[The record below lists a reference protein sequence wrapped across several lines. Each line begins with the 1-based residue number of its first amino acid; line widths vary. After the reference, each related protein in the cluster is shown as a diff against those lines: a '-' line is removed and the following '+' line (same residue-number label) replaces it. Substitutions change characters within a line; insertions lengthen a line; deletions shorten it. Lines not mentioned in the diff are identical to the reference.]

1 MANMVEGGK
10 TPTLPAAE
18 LEAIGF
24 ALVIFPGAIVR
35 ALGYMA
41 SEFYTSLAT
50 HGSNEPYRN
59 RMLDFTG
66 INELVGTPEMIALG
80 QQYETP
86 APAGRQED
94 EHSPVTTLDPVTLAV
109 LNGRLVQIADE
120 MDATLYRSAFNPII
134 AEAHDACH
142 GLYHAETGA
151 TLVQGTSGLPI
162 FVGAMAFA
170 VKAVIDKVGRDGDL
184 DPGDTYL
191 FNDPY
196 DGGTHLNDFRLV
208 RPLMRGGRV
217 FAWIASVGHW
227 LDIGGNVPGNYNP
240 KATESF
246 QEGVRIPPVK
256 LIRAGVIQQDI
267 IDILAANS
275 RVPQSNWGDLNGQ
288 INALDLGER
297 RLHALLDEY
306 GDETITAALAVLSS
320 RAEALMRANIAALPD
335 GTYSYD
341 DFLDN
346 DGVTDTPLRIALDLT
361 IAGDRMTLDFSRSAP
376 PCDGPL
382 NIARSTAIACCYV
395 ALKHIFIDV
404 PANAG
409 CLVPIEFNIPDTTL
423 LAVSA
428 PRPVAGYT
436 ETILRVIDVIFGAF
450 AKAAPERAQGS
461 PFATINALSLAGWRE
476 QRRRWIMFCFFGGG
490 LGGNPESDGL
500 NHSNNPISTAT
511 IPPVEILESL
521 YPVMFTQ
528 WALRPDSGGPGRNRG
543 GLGAIYEIEALAEDG
558 ADVFLIGE
566 RGKYPPF
573 GVNGG
578 GPAALNR
585 FIYET
590 DQGEMTP
597 PMVSKV
603 TDIRIRRGQKVRL
616 ETPGGG
622 GFGDPAT
629 REPARVVRDVRARL
643 HLAGIRPPRL
653 QGRAAR

>member
-1 MANMVEGGK
+1 
-10 TPTLPAAE
+10 
-18 LEAIGF
+18 
-24 ALVIFPGAIVR
+24 
-35 ALGYMA
+35 
-41 SEFYTSLAT
+41 
-50 HGSNEPYRN
+50 
-59 RMLDFTG
+59 
-66 INELVGTPEMIALG
+66 
-80 QQYETP
+80 
-86 APAGRQED
+86 
-94 EHSPVTTLDPVTLAV
+94 VTALDPVTLAV
-109 LNGRLVQIADE
+109 LNGRFVQIADE

-170 VKAVIDKVGRDGDL
+170 VKAVIDLVARDGGL
-184 DPGDTYL
+184 DGGDTFI

-208 RPLMRGGRV
+208 RPLMRGGKL

-227 LDIGGNVPGNYNP
+227 LDVGGAVPGGYNP

-246 QEGVRIPPVK
+246 QEGILIPPVK
-256 LIRAGVIQQDI
+256 LVRAGVLQQDV
-267 IDILAANS
+267 IDILSANT

-288 INALDLGER
+288 LNALDLGER
-297 RLHALLDEY
+297 RLHLLLDEY
-306 GDETITAALAVLSS
+306 GDDTIAAALAALSA

-346 DGVTDTPLRIALDLT
+346 DGVTDRPLRIALDLT
-361 IAGDRMTLDFSRSAP
+361 IASDGMTLDFSGSAP

-382 NIARSTAIACCYV
+382 NIARSTTVAACYV
-395 ALKHIFIDV
+395 ALKHIFTDV
-404 PANAG
+404 PANGG
-409 CLVPIEFNIPDTTL
+409 CLAPITFVIPDTTL
-423 LAVSA
+423 LGVTA

-450 AKAAPERAQGS
+450 AKVAPERANGS
-461 PFATINALSLAGWRE
+461 PFATINALSLAGWHADH
-476 QRRRWIMFCFFGGG
+476 RRWIMFCFFGGG

-521 YPVMFTQ
+521 YPVVFTQ
-528 WALRPDSGGPGRNRG
+528 WALRPDSGGPGQHRG
-543 GLGAIYEIEALAEDG
+543 GLGAIYEIEVLAEGG

-566 RGKYPPF
+566 RGKFPPF

-585 FIYET
+585 FVYET
-590 DQGEMTP
+590 DQGEKTP
-597 PMVSKV
+597 PLISKI
-603 TDIRIRRGQKVRL
+603 TDIRIRCGQKVRL

-622 GFGDPAT
+622 GFGDPAE
-629 REPARVVRDVRARL
+629 RDPASVARDVRLGYVTRE
-643 HLAGIRPPRL
+643 
-653 QGRAAR
+653 AARRDYKVALGDDLAPDLAATAKARA